1 VLRRHAGEDPDH
13 VLVLRTLG
21 APQRRF
27 LRGRRAKRIEP
38 VPDPEPVVTARA
50 TLIDAQPL
58 ADAAAAESWLRRT
71 DGEALVAEALRTLNR
86 VLHLHRVAAADY
98 SVRDVTREQAIVA
111 RVGYGLGEEVADGR
125 YSAAVELPAS
135 RGEHKRRTAALR
147 PQERLAALLSGRDAA
162 LACEALVLQARAEI
176 DAGRGREAALLLPSA
191 LEAALVE
198 LEPWAERGDLRAR
211 LAELAELAPEAERG
225 GRRALE
231 GGLDEVETKAVDRV
245 LGGVAGADRRRRRVS

>member
-1 VLRRHAGEDPDH
+1 

-27 LRGRRAKRIEP
+27 LRGRRAKRVEP
-38 VPDPEPVVTARA
+38 APDPEPVVTARV
-50 TLIDAQPL
+50 TLIDAVPL
-58 ADAAAAESWLRRT
+58 ADEAAAESWLRGA
-71 DGEALVAEALRTLNR
+71 DGEALVADALRTLNR
-86 VLHLHRVAAADY
+86 VLHMHRVAAADY
-98 SVRDVTREQAIVA
+98 SVRDVTRDQAIVA
-111 RVGYGLGEEVADGR
+111 RVGYGLGEQVADGR
-125 YSAAVELPAS
+125 YSAAVDLPAA
-135 RGEHKRRTAALR
+135 RGARQRRTAALR

-162 LACEALVLQARAEI
+162 LACEALVLQTRAEI
-176 DAGRGREAALLLPSA
+176 DAGRGREAALVLPSA

-231 GGLDEVETKAVDRV
+231 GGLDEADTKAVERI
-245 LGGVAGADRRRRRVS
+245 LGRIEAALRARTAGGVE